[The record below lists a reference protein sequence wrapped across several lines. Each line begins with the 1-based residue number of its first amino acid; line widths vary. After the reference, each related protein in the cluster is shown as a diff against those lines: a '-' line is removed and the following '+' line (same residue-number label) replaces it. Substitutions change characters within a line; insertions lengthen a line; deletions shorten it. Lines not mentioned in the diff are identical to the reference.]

1 MILRVGIWLIGDFFV
16 DESQE
21 EKTEVDSSDTHEH
34 LSGLFAIDL
43 AKAFVYLLN
52 EHLNPF

>member
-1 MILRVGIWLIGDFFV
+1 MILRVGIRLIGDFFV

-34 LSGLFAIDL
+34 FSGLFGIDL
-43 AKAFVYLLN
+43 VKTFFNFLN
-52 EHLNPF
+52 